1 MLQIIP
7 VINNKGG
14 VGKTTTAVNLAAG
27 LARLGRRT
35 LLVDLDGQGSASL
48 SLGVERSEPGAAA
61 LLYGE
66 ATLAEV
72 TRKAG
77 DCLDVIPGTLALAS
91 VDVRLAGRPN
101 RVNRLREVLAP
112 ARDLYDV
119 VILDCSPSASLLTVN
134 TLVAA
139 DALVIPLTPDFLAVQ
154 GLLSFGELVRRVR
167 KAIGR
172 VAPVL
177 GIALTKAD
185 VASDEAGAVLDALR
199 ARYGGKVFQT
209 VVRPDPALRMAPIR
223 GQHVFQYAP
232 HGSGAA
238 DYAALAAEV
247 AERLDRYS
255 TVFTKGG
262 RGQVTADQAAAVE
275 RVAALQPTS

>member
-1 MLQIIP
+1 MLQILP

-48 SLGVERSEPGAAA
+48 SLGVERTEPGTAA
-61 LLYGE
+61 LLYGDAALE
-66 ATLAEV
+66 DV
-72 TRKAG
+72 VRNVG
-77 DCLDVIPGTLALAS
+77 PNLDAIPGTLALAS
-91 VDVRLAGRPN
+91 VDLRLASRAD
-101 RVNRLREVLAP
+101 RVGRLREVLAP
-112 ARDLYDV
+112 ARDAYDV
-119 VILDCSPSASLLTVN
+119 VLLDCSPSASLLTVN

-139 DALVIPLTPDFLAVQ
+139 DALIIPLTPDFLAVQ

-167 KAIGR
+167 GAIGR

-185 VASDEAGAVLDALR
+185 PADDEAGAVLDALR
-199 ARYGGKVFQT
+199 ARYGGKVFDT
-209 VVRPDPALRMAPIR
+209 VVRPDIALRLAPTR
-223 GQHVFQYAP
+223 GQHVFEHAP
-232 HGSGAA
+232 LGPGAA

-247 AERLDRYS
+247 AERLGRYS
-255 TVFTKGG
+255 TVFTKVGG
-262 RGQVTADQAAAVE
+262 EVTTAQAAAAE
-275 RVAALQPTS
+275 KAAAIQTSA